1 VALLTL
7 PAIYERHRDIIDIIS
22 EKALIELRN
31 RYAELMKKIFGK
43 SLHLQDNNLE

>member
-7 PAIYERHRDIIDIIS
+7 PAVYERHQDIIDIIS

-31 RYAELMKKIFGK
+31 RYAELMKKVFGK
-43 SLHLQDNNLE
+43 SQHLQDNNLE